1 VSLNALPPAVH
12 ADDAEV
18 RRPFLMLDSKYM
30 PARQQKRRVAVK
42 LAEVASQPVPPT
54 IAFLERHAR
63 PAVLVLILFASVRI
77 VSTYTVFNHTSD
89 EPNHIACGMEWLDKG
104 TYTYEAQH
112 PPLARVAAALGPY
125 LLGIRS
131 QGPVT
136 PNNLSVPEEGTK
148 ILYRDRHYDLT
159 LALARL
165 GILPFFWIAC
175 LVMYWWGKR
184 YFGATVA
191 VVNVFLFSFLPPV
204 LAHAGLATTDMA
216 LTAFLGAAFVSV
228 LVWLERPSPLRGAL
242 FGVCTAL
249 AMLSKFSVV
258 AFLPASLAVALI
270 WLLCAER
277 PTLSWLAAAVKRR
290 LPSFG
295 LAVLVGLVVIWAGYR
310 FSFGKTDFTS
320 FPLPAPEVFSGIR
333 AVMRHNATGHAG
345 YLLGERNITGFWYY
359 YPVVLAVKTPLAFL
373 FLLGYGVVLALRK
386 RSPYR
391 RAWIPVSFA
400 AGILLVGLQ
409 SHINIGVRHILPIYL
424 AFSIPAAIAALRLL
438 ELSRARKWMRIG
450 LALLVV
456 WFAGSSLLAHPDY
469 LPYFNELAGSEPEK
483 IVADSDLDWGQDMK
497 RLAKQL
503 HEAGARELT
512 FNQYVIAD
520 LEHEHGFPPIHEM
533 DLANPSPGWN
543 AVSLT
548 YLKVG
553 RLGLWYSYLQVQPWP
568 EYIKPTERV
577 GKGILLW
584 YFPYPGEKR

>member
-1 VSLNALPPAVH
+1 
-12 ADDAEV
+12 
-18 RRPFLMLDSKYM
+18 MLDSKYM
-30 PARQQKRRVAVK
+30 PARRQKRRVAIK
-42 LAEVASQPVPPT
+42 PAEAATPPAPPT

-63 PAVLVLILFASVRI
+63 SAVLVLILIASVRI

-131 QGPVT
+131 QGSPK
-136 PNNLSVPEEGTK
+136 PNTLAVPREGTK
-148 ILYRDRHYDLT
+148 ILYRDRHYDLA

-175 LVMYWWGKR
+175 LAVYWWGKR

-191 VVNVFLFSFLPPV
+191 VVAVFLFSFLPPV

-216 LTAFLGAAFVSV
+216 LTAFLGAALVSA
-228 LVWLERPSPLRGAL
+228 LAWLEQPSPLGGAL

-249 AMLSKFSVV
+249 AVLSKFSVV

-270 WLLCAER
+270 WFLCAER
-277 PTLSWLAAAVKRR
+277 PTPIWLAAAVKRR

-295 LAVLVGLVVIWAGYR
+295 LAVLVGLLVIWAGYR
-310 FSFGKTDFTS
+310 FSFGAPDFTS
-320 FPLPAPEVFSGIR
+320 LRLPAREVFSGIR
-333 AVMRHNATGHAG
+333 AVMRHNATGHPT
-345 YLLGERNITGFWYY
+345 YLLGERNITGFWYF
-359 YPVVLAVKTPLAFL
+359 YPLVLAVKTPLAFL
-373 FLLGYGVVLALRK
+373 FLLGYGVALALRK
-386 RSPYR
+386 PSPYR

-400 AGILLVGLQ
+400 AGILLVGLE

-424 AFSIPAAIAALRLL
+424 GFSLLAAIAALRLL
-438 ELSRARKWMRIG
+438 ELSRGRQWMRIG
-450 LALLVV
+450 LALLVA

-469 LPYFNELAGSEPEK
+469 LPYFNELAGSQPEK
-483 IVADSDLDWGQDMK
+483 IVVDSDLDWGQDMK
-497 RLAKQL
+497 RLAKRL
-503 HEAGARELT
+503 HQAGARELT
-512 FNQYVIAD
+512 FNQLFIAD
-520 LEHEHGFPPIHEM
+520 LEHEHGFPPIREM

-548 YLKVG
+548 YLKWA
-553 RLGLWYSYLQVQPWP
+553 RLGLWNTYPQLRLWP
-568 EYIKPTERV
+568 EYVKPTERV
-577 GKGILLW
+577 GKGVLLW
-584 YFPYPGEKR
+584 YFPYPGGNSR

>member
-1 VSLNALPPAVH
+1 MRIKHPAP
-12 ADDAEV
+12 AP
-18 RRPFLMLDSKYM
+18 RPFLMLDSKYM
-30 PARQQKRRVAVK
+30 PARQRKRQVALK
-42 LAEVASQPVPPT
+42 PAEVASPPVPPT

-63 PAVLVLILFASVRI
+63 SAVLVLILIASVRI

-104 TYTYEAQH
+104 KYTYEAQH

-125 LLGIRS
+125 PRCIRS
-131 QGPVT
+131 QGSPT
-136 PNNLSVPEEGTK
+136 PNNLTVPEEGTK

-165 GILPFFWIAC
+165 GLLPFFWIAC
-175 LVMYWWGKR
+175 LTMYWWGQR
-184 YFGATVA
+184 YFGATAA
-191 VVNVFLFSFLPPV
+191 VVTVFLFSFLPPV

-216 LTAFLGAAFVSV
+216 LTAFLGAAFVSA
-228 LVWLERPSPLRGAL
+228 LAWLEQPGPRGGAL
-242 FGVCTAL
+242 FGACTAL

-270 WLLCAER
+270 WFLSAER
-277 PTLSWLAAAVKRR
+277 PTLAWLAAAVKRR

-295 LAVLVGLVVIWAGYR
+295 LAVLVGLLVIWAGYR
-310 FSFGKTDFTS
+310 FSFGAPDFTS
-320 FPLPAPEVFSGIR
+320 LRLPAPQVFSGIR
-333 AVMRHNATGHAG
+333 AVMRHNATGHPS
-345 YLLGERNITGFWYY
+345 YLLGERNITGFWYF

-400 AGILLVGLQ
+400 AGILLVGLE
-409 SHINIGVRHILPIYL
+409 SHINIGVRHILPIYMG
-424 AFSIPAAIAALRLL
+424 FSILAAIAALRLL
-438 ELSRARKWMRIG
+438 ELSRARPWMRIG
-450 LALLVV
+450 LALLVA

-483 IVADSDLDWGQDMK
+483 IVVDSDLDWGQDMK
-497 RLAKQL
+497 RLATRL
-503 HEAGARELT
+503 HQAGASELT
-512 FNQYVIAD
+512 FNPFIIAD
-520 LEHEHGFPPIHEM
+520 LEHQHGFPPIREM
-533 DLANPSPGWN
+533 DVANPSPGWN

-548 YLKVG
+548 YLKLA

-568 EYIKPTERV
+568 EHIAPTERV
-577 GKGILLW
+577 GKGVLLW
-584 YFPYPGEKR
+584 YFPYPAHPQ

>member
-1 VSLNALPPAVH
+1 
-12 ADDAEV
+12 
-18 RRPFLMLDSKYM
+18 MLDSKYM
-30 PARQQKRRVAVK
+30 PARQQKRRGAVK
-42 LAEVASQPVPPT
+42 PAAVASPPAPPT

-63 PAVLVLILFASVRI
+63 SAVLVLILIASVRI

-131 QGPVT
+131 QGSPK
-136 PNNLSVPEEGTK
+136 PNTLEVPQEGTK
-148 ILYRDRHYDLT
+148 ILYRDHHYDLT

-165 GILPFFWIAC
+165 GTLPFFWIAC

-184 YFGATVA
+184 YFGAA
-191 VVNVFLFSFLPPV
+191 VGALAVFLFSFLPPV

-216 LTAFLGAAFVSV
+216 LTAFLGAAFVSA
-228 LVWLERPSPLRGAL
+228 LVWLEQPSPLGGAL
-242 FGVCTAL
+242 FGASTAL
-249 AMLSKFSVV
+249 AVLSKFSVL

-270 WLLCAER
+270 WFLSAER
-277 PTLSWLAAAVKRR
+277 PTVNWLAAAVKRR

-310 FSFGKTDFTS
+310 FSFGAPDFTS
-320 FPLPAPEVFSGIR
+320 LRLPAPEVFSGIR
-333 AVMRHNATGHAG
+333 AVMRHNSTGHPT
-345 YLLGERNITGFWYY
+345 YLLGQRNITGFWYF

-373 FLLGYGVVLALRK
+373 LLLAYGVVLALRK

-400 AGILLVGLQ
+400 AGILLVGLE
-409 SHINIGVRHILPIYL
+409 SHINIGVRHILPVYMG
-424 AFSIPAAIAALRLL
+424 FSLLAAIAALRLL
-438 ELSRARKWMRIG
+438 ELSRARPWMRIA
-450 LALLVV
+450 LALLAA

-469 LPYFNELAGSEPEK
+469 LPYFNELAGSQPEK
-483 IVADSDLDWGQDMK
+483 IVVDSDLDWGQDMK
-497 RLAKQL
+497 RLAARLRQ
-503 HEAGARELT
+503 AGARELT
-512 FNQYVIAD
+512 FNQFLIAD
-520 LEHEHGFPPIHEM
+520 LEHEHGFPPIREM

-553 RLGLWYSYLQVQPWP
+553 RLGLWNSYPQLRLWP
-568 EYIKPTERV
+568 EDVKPTERV
-577 GKGILLW
+577 GKGVLLW
-584 YFPYPGEKR
+584 YFPYPAQPQ

>member
-1 VSLNALPPAVH
+1 MRIKHPAP
-12 ADDAEV
+12 AP
-18 RRPFLMLDSKYM
+18 RPFLMLDSKYM
-30 PARQQKRRVAVK
+30 PARQRKRQVALK
-42 LAEVASQPVPPT
+42 PAEVASPPVPPT

-63 PAVLVLILFASVRI
+63 SAVLVLILIASVRI

-104 TYTYEAQH
+104 KYTYEAQH

-131 QGPVT
+131 QGSPT
-136 PNNLSVPEEGTK
+136 PNNLTVPEEGTK

-165 GILPFFWIAC
+165 GLLPFFWIAC
-175 LVMYWWGKR
+175 LTMYWWGQR
-184 YFGATVA
+184 YFGATAA
-191 VVNVFLFSFLPPV
+191 VVTVFLFSFLPPV

-216 LTAFLGAAFVSV
+216 LTAFLGAAFVSA
-228 LVWLERPSPLRGAL
+228 LAWLEQPGPRGGAL
-242 FGVCTAL
+242 FGACTAL

-270 WLLCAER
+270 WFLSAER
-277 PTLSWLAAAVKRR
+277 PTLAWLAAAVKRR

-295 LAVLVGLVVIWAGYR
+295 LAVLVGLLVIWAGYR
-310 FSFGKTDFTS
+310 FSFGAPDFTS
-320 FPLPAPEVFSGIR
+320 LRLPAPQVFSGIR
-333 AVMRHNATGHAG
+333 AVMRHNATGHPS
-345 YLLGERNITGFWYY
+345 YLLGERNITGFWYF

-400 AGILLVGLQ
+400 AGILLVGLE
-409 SHINIGVRHILPIYL
+409 SHINIGVRHILPIYMG
-424 AFSIPAAIAALRLL
+424 FSILAAIAALRLL
-438 ELSRARKWMRIG
+438 ELSRARPWMRIG
-450 LALLVV
+450 LALLVA

-469 LPYFNELAGSEPEK
+469 LPYFNELAGSEPER
-483 IVADSDLDWGQDMK
+483 IVVDSDLDWGQDMK
-497 RLAKQL
+497 RLATRL
-503 HEAGARELT
+503 HQAGASELT
-512 FNQYVIAD
+512 FNPFIIAD
-520 LEHEHGFPPIHEM
+520 LEHQHGFPPIREM
-533 DLANPSPGWN
+533 DVANPSPGWN

-548 YLKVG
+548 YLKLA

-568 EYIKPTERV
+568 EHIAPTERV
-577 GKGILLW
+577 GKGVLLW
-584 YFPYPGEKR
+584 YFPYPAHPQ

>member
-1 VSLNALPPAVH
+1 MRIKHPAP
-12 ADDAEV
+12 AP
-18 RRPFLMLDSKYM
+18 RPFLMLDSKYM
-30 PARQQKRRVAVK
+30 PARQRKRQVALK
-42 LAEVASQPVPPT
+42 PAEVASPPVPPT

-63 PAVLVLILFASVRI
+63 SAVLVLILIASVRI

-104 TYTYEAQH
+104 KYTYEAQH

-131 QGPVT
+131 QGSPT
-136 PNNLSVPEEGTK
+136 PNNLTVPEEGTK

-165 GILPFFWIAC
+165 GLLPFFWIAC
-175 LVMYWWGKR
+175 LTMYWWGQR
-184 YFGATVA
+184 YFGATAA
-191 VVNVFLFSFLPPV
+191 VVTVFLFSFLPPV

-216 LTAFLGAAFVSV
+216 LTAFLGAAFVSA
-228 LVWLERPSPLRGAL
+228 LAWLEQPGPRGGAL
-242 FGVCTAL
+242 FGACTAL

-270 WLLCAER
+270 WFLSAER
-277 PTLSWLAAAVKRR
+277 PTLAWLAAAVKRR

-295 LAVLVGLVVIWAGYR
+295 LAVLVGLLVIWAGYR
-310 FSFGKTDFTS
+310 FSFGAPDFTS
-320 FPLPAPEVFSGIR
+320 LRLPAPQVFSGIR
-333 AVMRHNATGHAG
+333 AVMRHNAAGHPS
-345 YLLGERNITGFWYY
+345 YLLGKRNITGFWYF

-400 AGILLVGLQ
+400 AGILLVGLE
-409 SHINIGVRHILPIYL
+409 SHINIGVRHILPIYMG
-424 AFSIPAAIAALRLL
+424 FSILAAIAALRLL
-438 ELSRARKWMRIG
+438 ELSRARPWMRIG
-450 LALLVV
+450 LALLVA

-483 IVADSDLDWGQDMK
+483 IVVDSDLDWGQDMK
-497 RLAKQL
+497 RLATRL
-503 HEAGARELT
+503 HQAGASELT
-512 FNQYVIAD
+512 FNPFIIAD
-520 LEHEHGFPPIHEM
+520 LEHQHGFPPIREM
-533 DLANPSPGWN
+533 DVANPSPGWN

-548 YLKVG
+548 YLKLA

-568 EYIKPTERV
+568 EHIAPTERV
-577 GKGILLW
+577 GKGVLLW
-584 YFPYPGEKR
+584 YFPYPAHPQ

>member
-1 VSLNALPPAVH
+1 
-12 ADDAEV
+12 
-18 RRPFLMLDSKYM
+18 MLDSKNM
-30 PARQQKRRVAVK
+30 PARQRKRPVAVK
-42 LAEVASQPVPPT
+42 LAEVASPPVPPT
-54 IAFLERHAR
+54 IAFLERHER
-63 PAVLVLILFASVRI
+63 SAVLVLILIASVRI
-77 VSTYTVFNHTSD
+77 VATYTVFNHTSD
-89 EPNHIACGMEWLDKG
+89 EPNHVACGMEWLDKG
-104 TYTYEAQH
+104 SYTYEVQH

-131 QGPVT
+131 QGSPK
-136 PNNLSVPEEGTK
+136 PDSLEVPREGTS

-165 GILPFFWIAC
+165 GLLPFFWIAC

-191 VVNVFLFSFLPPV
+191 VVAVFFFSFLPPV

-216 LTAFLGAAFVSV
+216 LTAFLGAAFVSA
-228 LVWLERPSPLRGAL
+228 LAWLEQPGPPSGAL
-242 FGVCTAL
+242 FGASTAL

-270 WLLCAER
+270 WFLSAER
-277 PTLSWLAAAVKRR
+277 PALSWLAAALKRR

-295 LAVLVGLVVIWAGYR
+295 LAVVVGLVVIWAGYR
-310 FSFGKTDFTS
+310 FSFGAPDFTS
-320 FPLPAPEVFSGIR
+320 LRLPAPQVFSGIR
-333 AVMRHNATGHAG
+333 AVMRHNAAGHPS
-345 YLLGERNITGFWYY
+345 YLLGKRNITGFWYF

-391 RAWIPVSFA
+391 RAWIPLSFA
-400 AGILLVGLQ
+400 AGILLVGLE
-409 SHINIGVRHILPIYL
+409 SHINIGVRHLLPIYM
-424 AFSIPAAIAALRLL
+424 AFSILAAAAALRLL
-438 ELSRARKWMRIG
+438 ELSRARQWMRIA
-450 LALLVV
+450 LALLLA

-483 IVADSDLDWGQDMK
+483 IVVDSDLDWGQDMK
-497 RLAKQL
+497 RLAQRL
-503 HEAGARELT
+503 RQAGAPELT
-512 FNQYVIAD
+512 FNQLFIAD

-548 YLKVG
+548 YLKWA
-553 RLGLWYSYLQVQPWP
+553 RLGLWNSYPQLKLWP
-568 EYIKPTERV
+568 DYVKPTERV
-577 GKGILLW
+577 GKGVLLW
-584 YFPYPGEKR
+584 YFPF